1 MLTDEVKVLATDDRD
16 DINSAEVTD
25 SVFVVSV
32 TLKVLADS
40 VVVVS
45 SVKGV
50 VSRVLNSLGS
60 SDSLS
65 VDNEVEGMVMDT
77 VSETVE
83 SVTF

>member
-16 DINSAEVTD
+16 DINSEVTD

-50 VSRVLNSLGS
+50 VSRVLDSLGS

-83 SVTF
+83 SDTF

>member
-1 MLTDEVKVLATDDRD
+1 MLTDEVTVLATDDKD
-16 DINSAEVTD
+16 DIDSEEVTD

-50 VSRVLNSLGS
+50 VSRVLDSLGS

-65 VDNEVEGMVMDT
+65 VDNEIEGMVMDT

-83 SVTF
+83 SDNF